1 MAKTF
6 GGIELGGTL
15 GGYEILN
22 IPVNKL
28 PQEVASA
35 VGIANSNPLLGAT
48 YNPLWYVGKQTVNGV
63 NYLFIAE
70 DIRTTKNKDKSIVG
84 LVINVPPGENSIKG
98 EGAKVVRIIES
109 AELTPEIQTAFTAVE
124 KPLCGISLKPV
135 IYLGKQIARGENHF
149 FICEAKAIYS
159 GAQPHAVIFG
169 INIFEGK
176 PSFVGLMPIGA
187 EKKDQPTLFG
197 YAFTW

>member
-1 MAKTF
+1 MAKKF
-6 GGIELGGTL
+6 GGIELGEAF
-15 GGYEILN
+15 GGYEI
-22 IPVNKL
+22 VNQPADKL

-35 VGIANSNPLLGAT
+35 VGVANSNPLLGAT
-48 YNPLWYVGKQTVNGV
+48 YNPLWYVGNQTVNGV

-135 IYLGKQIARGENHF
+135 IYLGKQIVRGENHL
-149 FICEAKAIYS
+149 FICEAKAIYP
-159 GAQPHAVIFG
+159 GAQPHAVILG

-176 PSFVGLMPIGA
+176 PSIVGIMPISA
-187 EKKDQPTLFG
+187 VAKDEQTLFG

>member
-1 MAKTF
+1 MTKKI
-6 GGIELGGTL
+6 GGIELGETF
-15 GGYEILN
+15 GGYEI
-22 IPVNKL
+22 VNQPADKL

-35 VGIANSNPLLGAT
+35 VGVVNSNPLLGAT
-48 YNPLWYVGKQTVNGV
+48 YNPLWYVGNQTVNGV

-70 DIRTTKNKDKSIVG
+70 DIRATKNKDKSIVG

-98 EGAKVVRIIES
+98 EGAKVDIIIER
-109 AELTPEIQTAFTAVE
+109 AGLAPEIQTAFTAVE

-135 IYLGKQIARGENHF
+135 IYLGKQIVCGENHYI
-149 FICEAKAIYS
+149 ICEATAIYP
-159 GAQPHAVIFG
+159 GAQPHAVILG

-176 PSFVGLMPIGA
+176 PSIVGIMPISA
-187 EKKDQPTLFG
+187 VAKDEQTLFG